1 MCVWARARVHASSVV
16 VRVQVYLNIRVRSY
30 VWSIIVTEKIE
41 IEEYER
47 IEKDLIKTNAFVFLY
62 KSEMTVVV
70 L

>member
-1 MCVWARARVHASSVV
+1 MCVWARAHVHASSVDV
-16 VRVQVYLNIRVRSY
+16 WMQVYLNIRGRSY
-30 VWSIIVTEKIE
+30 VCKYYCDWKIE
-41 IEEYER
+41 CER

>member
-1 MCVWARARVHASSVV
+1 MEIICVKYYCVW
-16 VRVQVYLNIRVRSY
+16 
-30 VWSIIVTEKIE
+30 KIE